1 MNQFMYVAL
10 KQKEMKAEPAKVV
23 TCSAYNK
30 PQKPCS
36 TCMATFRYLYDFLAD
51 PFVYLLLLKSSMD
64 NRILLRLTITAVVLK
79 QLGKS

>member
-23 TCSAYNK
+23 SCIAYNK

-36 TCMATFRYLYDFLAD
+36 TCMATFGLIPLFISFY
-51 PFVYLLLLKSSMD
+51 
-64 NRILLRLTITAVVLK
+64 
-79 QLGKS
+79 